1 LLTARRPPR
10 GDTVRLPDLLSRL
23 RRAPVVEI
31 GSPDDGLMRAV
42 LEKLFRDRQLT
53 VESGLID
60 YIALRL
66 ERSLEA
72 ARAFVRDL
80 DREALARGRRVT
92 RGLAAELLERSRQE

>member
-1 LLTARRPPR
+1 
-10 GDTVRLPDLLSRL
+10 
-23 RRAPVVEI
+23 
-31 GSPDDGLMRAV
+31 MRAV

-80 DREALARGRRVT
+80 DREALARG
-92 RGLAAELLERSRQE
+92 GG